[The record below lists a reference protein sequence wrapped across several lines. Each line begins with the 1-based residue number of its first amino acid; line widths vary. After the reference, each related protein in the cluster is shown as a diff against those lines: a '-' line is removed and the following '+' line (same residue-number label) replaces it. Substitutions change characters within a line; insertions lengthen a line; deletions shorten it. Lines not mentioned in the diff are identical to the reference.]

1 MLHIHFGCGRLG
13 LGLVAPFFQTSESEL
28 YLLNRA
34 VSGLKPTGSTELS
47 SQRRNELLAGN
58 PDKFYVIQELGASD
72 SGRRIVHYDGF
83 FTYDDDNIASVVQSL
98 AETSKQKQEGLIV
111 TASVLNASNYGPVVQ
126 ALNCL
131 ADMRDHG
138 QVGPLFLV
146 ACENT
151 LNALEVLQDADL
163 SDKISD
169 APRRHVRCVHALVD
183 RMCVNLEEDQK
194 ADHPTVVV
202 RVEAYGMLKLEL
214 SEQTDELMKKLAA
227 SRIEFSHH
235 VAVEKQIKSWLL
247 NGSHWL
253 IALAA
258 YEASEADRNLKLN
271 KFLREKADRE
281 QFAASVMQE
290 MREGVAAILRGDPQY
305 ADFVREVDVDRYL
318 ERASEAIL
326 DRFMTNDDPITR
338 ILARFQKPTPESLTT
353 IQAFSKRFAERVD
366 EPIAAYQADKGMP
379 PLAAMHSMHSL
390 VRLIASGSFIN
401 ATQA

>member
-13 LGLVAPFFQTSESEL
+13 LGLVAPFFQTPDSEL

-34 VSGLKPTGSTELS
+34 VSGVKLTGSTELS

-58 PDKFYVIQELGASD
+58 PEKSYVIQELGAPD
-72 SGRRIVHYDGF
+72 SGRRVVYYDGF
-83 FTYDDDNIASVVQSL
+83 FTYDDDDITSVVRSL
-98 AETSKQKQEGLIV
+98 AETSKQKQDGVIV
-111 TASVLNASNYGPVVQ
+111 TASVLKASNYGPVVH

-131 ADMRDHG
+131 ADMREQG

-151 LNALEVLQDADL
+151 LSAVEVLQDADL
-163 SDKISD
+163 CDRISD
-169 APRRHVRCVHALVD
+169 TSRRHVVCVHALVD
-183 RMCVNLEEDQK
+183 RMCVDLEEDRNG
-194 ADHPTVVV
+194 AHPTVVV
-202 RVEAYGMLKLEL
+202 RAETYGMLKLEL
-214 SEQTDELMKKLAA
+214 SAQTDELMKKLAA

-258 YEASEADRNLKLN
+258 YEASQADRSLKLN
-271 KFLREKADRE
+271 EFLCEETDRE

-290 MREGVAAILRGDPQY
+290 MREGVAAVLRGDPQY
-305 ADFVREVDVDRYL
+305 ADFVREVDVDQYL

-338 ILARFQKPTPESLTT
+338 ILARFQKPTPESIAT

-379 PLAAMHSMHSL
+379 PSAALHSMHSL

-401 ATQA
+401 AKQA